1 MNENEKK
8 ALRTRI
14 SANSHEVYVISLE
27 EMDNIV
33 AGTNSP
39 KKRIITETWGNL
51 KGSLA
56 FGANYGVAGKDIV
69 TLSKL
74 IADLGGIST
83 KTYVKHYGGKAHII
97 LKGAPGLRKI
107 LTGTKYGVQNAK
119 VISMGLGKHAAVQS
133 AKIGGVVTIFLLS
146 AYRIAEFVLTDEVT
160 LSYTVGYLAT
170 DIVKVGIATGASI
183 AAAAAATAFSIA
195 IGPLAAAIIV
205 GVGVSYL
212 LGKIDQ
218 KYGLSEKVVEALDE
232 MGDDVNAYIKQKKDE
247 AMRAGAKVVES
258 FVDYAIDRATTI
270 LIATA
275 KHQINRFLSPFPR

>member
-8 ALRTRI
+8 ALRAHI

-39 KKRIITETWGNL
+39 KKRIIAETWGKL
-51 KGSLA
+51 KGGLEFSV
-56 FGANYGVAGKDIV
+56 NYGAAGKDIV

-83 KTYVKHYGGKAHII
+83 QAYVKHYGGKAHII
-97 LKGAPGLRKI
+97 LKGAPGLRRI

-119 VISMGLGKHAAVQS
+119 VISMGLGKRAAVRS
-133 AKIGGVVTIFLLS
+133 AKVGGVVTIFLLS
-146 AYRIAEFVLTDEVT
+146 AYRIAEFVLTDETT

-183 AAAAAATAFSIA
+183 AAAAAAFSIA

-218 KYGLSEKVVEALDE
+218 KYGLSYKVVEALDE
-232 MGDDVNAYIKQKKDE
+232 MGDDVNTYIKQKKDD
-247 AMRAGAKVVES
+247 AIRAGAKVAES
-258 FVDYAIDRATTI
+258 FVDYAIDRAKTI